1 MVRDAPECRVL
12 IWFVKGLGARWVKFV
27 VNRVTLL
34 NACFDLNLIKN
45 SGDNQGFRLSYS
57 VFRQL

>member
-1 MVRDAPECRVL
+1 MPNL

-34 NACFDLNLIKN
+34 NACFNLNLIKN
-45 SGDNQGFRLSYS
+45 SADNQVFRLSYS

>member
-1 MVRDAPECRVL
+1 MCDAPECRIL
-12 IWFVKGLGARWVKFV
+12 IWFVKGQGARWVKFV

-34 NACFDLNLIKN
+34 NACFNLNLIK
-45 SGDNQGFRLSYS
+45 SADNQVFRLSHQ

>member
-1 MVRDAPECRVL
+1 MPIL
-12 IWFVKGLGARWVKFV
+12 ICLVIGLGARWIKFV

-45 SGDNQGFRLSYS
+45 SADNQVFRLSYS